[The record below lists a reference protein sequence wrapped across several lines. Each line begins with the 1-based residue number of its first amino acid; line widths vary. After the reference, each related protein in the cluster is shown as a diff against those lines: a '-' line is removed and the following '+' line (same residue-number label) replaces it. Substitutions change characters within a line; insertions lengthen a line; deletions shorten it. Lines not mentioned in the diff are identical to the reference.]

1 MKLRIIGFE
10 DEIYLDEE
18 NVNIIEIESPK
29 YFANFLG
36 NLNDKINGIENDEIF
51 LLDNDDKELEM
62 NKNMYM
68 IFDLYNID
76 YNSKK
81 ILNKL
86 YEIIENNV
94 EKNQDLEL
102 ENLMLQIR
110 NYLIQEINE
119 LQFEFTMKSELNVS
133 EILKLYNLKIDEN
146 NYDTILEKIEFFIN
160 IISTLKIASILVIPN
175 LKQYL
180 EKDELLELYKY
191 ALYNNIKLILI
202 ERKNEEKLKY
212 EKVFFI
218 DTNFCTQII

>member
-86 YEIIENNV
+86 YEIIESNV